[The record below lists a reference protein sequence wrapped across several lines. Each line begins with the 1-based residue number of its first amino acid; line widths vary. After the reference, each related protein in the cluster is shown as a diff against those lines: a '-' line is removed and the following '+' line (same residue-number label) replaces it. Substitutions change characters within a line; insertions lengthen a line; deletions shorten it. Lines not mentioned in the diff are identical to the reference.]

1 MAKPTDYTITITNGV
16 PNPFSLP
23 VSVANKDTIT
33 FVDGGGGPW
42 YIVFQNPFK
51 DHVISTANAAKLKL
65 YASASLGNCFYSIY
79 AQNPSIMRSRPKPF
93 DILTPSGGGII
104 IDN

>member
-1 MAKPTDYTITITNGV
+1 MATDYTITITNGV

-23 VSVANKDTIT
+23 VSGGNKDTVS

-51 DHVISTANAAKLKL
+51 DHVINTANPGHAKMKL
-65 YASASLGNCFYSIY
+65 YGGASLGNCFYSIY
-79 AQNPSIMRSRPKPF
+79 AQDPTTRQRKPKPF
-93 DILTPSGGGII
+93 LKAGGGGII